1 MAGAI
6 VQVVGPGGAA
16 TAASSIVSS
25 SITVSAGNTL
35 WVIAISDDTTITSIS
50 DSWSSGANTYTER
63 GSVIE
68 AAIPRRLHHATC
80 QIATGG
86 TGTVTVNLGASVS
99 NRQVWLVEISG
110 TAGGYLNQ
118 GTATDTGNNPTTQAS
133 ATNVSQP
140 LFAVA
145 AIVDYQGGTPTVN
158 TINGAAATNGGTLA
172 AGGQLG
178 GLIEYRAG
186 LTTTGT
192 NTADFGN
199 ASLDRT
205 CTVFL
210 LLSEAS
216 LAPTID
222 TQPTDQTAFVGGSVT
237 FTSSATASAGSLTWA
252 WQDNS
257 GGSFANISTGSASP
271 APLSVGP
278 VTAAMNGRRYR
289 IQWTDSNGTITSSEA
304 TLFVRSQI
312 SDSRLNKVR
321 AVGSRSGLFLLDP
334 KNWGGPSLIVEKW
347 FAPELAPS
355 SGGSTNVNVN
365 DSATGS
371 DAASVAAALTSAD
384 SGAGADTAGIAATLA
399 GQTDSGTGTDTAT
412 PAPAIAGADSGAGTD
427 TVTFAPA
434 IAGTDSGAGADTAG
448 IAATLAGQTDSGTG
462 TDAAAIAPAIAGAD
476 SGAGSDSVTP
486 GPAIN
491 GTDTSAGAEQAAVNA
506 AAGISDSAAG
516 TDTAAAA
523 VALSP
528 ADSAAGT
535 DTAAA
540 AVALSPADSS
550 TGTDTAALAVA
561 VGLADTGTG
570 ADAPALSV
578 NIDLTDSATGT
589 DQVSVAE
596 NATPINV
603 SDSGAGSDTVGVAAD
618 IDGADAGIGG
628 DTGTVAAS
636 VALSDTAAG
645 TDSVSV
651 DTSGTQQVGVSDS
664 GSGSDSVS
672 VEKTEGLDLT
682 LIGRNVR
689 FKPLKKPRQPEAPAE
704 PRKPAPSPLIKALV
718 ERAKPRSTGVGEVTV
733 APAPVAPV
741 VIDLPEVRVVA
752 TPTPAPKA
760 PPPPPPPPE
769 NPVPLPTA
777 VTPAPKPPERPKPIA
792 VEMVS
797 VPKAAWDALTVDVE
811 RFALH
816 IAALEAQLADTKGQ
830 LAKARRAANQA
841 QAQLLALQL
850 LEE

>member
-133 ATNVSQP
+133 AANASQP

-371 DAASVAAALTSAD
+371 DAASVAAALTSA
-384 SGAGADTAGIAATLA
+384 
-399 GQTDSGTGTDTAT
+399 
-412 PAPAIAGADSGAGTD
+412 
-427 TVTFAPA
+427 
-434 IAGTDSGAGADTAG
+434 DSGAGADTAG

>member
-1 MAGAI
+1 VAFVQAWANSTPASTQNVTVAPSAGRVLLAWQATDATSTAPTAIPSGFETTPLVDATSTTDGSRLTVWIKKNTTGAETTVTMSDNSGNLMIAGVAEFSGIDTTTPLDVAAVPFNTSTSVTTGSASITPVTNGCDLAI
-6 VQVVGPGGAA
+6 VHLPDGPSGDR
-16 TAASSIVSS
+16 
-25 SITVSAGNTL
+25 TVSYST
-35 WVIAISDDTTITSIS
+35 
-50 DSWSSGANTYTER
+50 SSGATSAWTVRVDQTDGGFFNVALGTASQTTA
-63 GSVIE
+63 G
-68 AAIPRRLHHATC
+68 ALTAQAT
-80 QIATGG
+80 Q
-86 TGTVTVNLGASVS
+86 S
-99 NRQVWLVEISG
+99 ISG
-110 TAGGYLNQ
+110 GLVMVLIALR
-118 GTATDTGNNPTTQAS
+118 PS
-133 ATNVSQP
+133 
-140 LFAVA
+140 
-145 AIVDYQGGTPTVN
+145 TPTGP
-158 TINGAAATNGGTLA
+158 TIN
-172 AGGQLG
+172 
-178 GLIEYRAG
+178 
-186 LTTTGT
+186 
-192 NTADFGN
+192 
-199 ASLDRT
+199 
-205 CTVFL
+205 
-210 LLSEAS
+210 
-216 LAPTID
+216 
-222 TQPTDQTAFVGGSVT
+222 TQPTDQTAFNGGSVT
-237 FTSSATASAGSLTWA
+237 FTSLATASAGSLTWA

-271 APLSVGP
+271 ATLNVGP

-312 SDSRLNKVR
+312 GDSRLSKVR
-321 AVGSRSGLFLLDP
+321 AAGSRSGLFLLDP

-371 DAASVAAALTSAD
+371 DAASVNAALTCAD
-384 SGAGADTAGIAATLA
+384 SGVGADTAGIAATLA

-412 PAPAIAGADSGAGTD
+412 PAPAIAGADSGTGTD
-427 TVTFAPA
+427 TAAFAPA
-434 IAGTDSGAGADTAG
+434 IAGTDSGAGTDTPSIAG
-448 IAATLAGQTDSGTG
+448 TLAGQTDSGTG
-462 TDAAAIAPAIAGAD
+462 TDAAAIAPAIAGTD
-476 SGAGSDSVTP
+476 SGTGSDSATP
-486 GPAIN
+486 GPAIS
-491 GTDTSAGAEQAAVNA
+491 GTDTSAGAEQAAINA

-523 VALSP
+523 VAVSP
-528 ADSAAGT
+528 T
-535 DTAAA
+535 
-540 AVALSPADSS
+540 DSS

-570 ADAPALSV
+570 ADAPTLGV

-603 SDSGAGSDTVGVAAD
+603 SDSGVGSDAVSVAAI

-704 PRKPAPSPLIKALV
+704 PRKPTPSPLIKALV
-718 ERAKPRSTGVGEVTV
+718 ERAKPRSTGVGEVTI

-760 PPPPPPPPE
+760 PPPPPPSPE
-769 NPVPLPTA
+769 NPVPLPTAA

-797 VPKAAWDALTVDVE
+797 VPKAAWDALTADVE

-816 IAALEAQLADTKGQ
+816 IATLEAQLADTKGQ

>member
-68 AAIPRRLHHATC
+68 AAVPRRLHHATC

-133 ATNVSQP
+133 ATNASQP

-199 ASLDRT
+199 AGFNRT

-412 PAPAIAGADSGAGTD
+412 PAPAIAGADSGAG
-427 TVTFAPA
+427 
-434 IAGTDSGAGADTAG
+434 
-448 IAATLAGQTDSGTG
+448 
-462 TDAAAIAPAIAGAD
+462 
-476 SGAGSDSVTP
+476 SDSVTP

-528 ADSAAGT
+528 ADSVAGT